1 MQRRRRFVIVLGGI
15 SLLLAVLILTDYWP
29 GLRGPAPDTSEWH
42 WPYELRPFGRW
53 WPALLS
59 SALLFGFASWW
70 LRAKSEAR
78 WPLLVL
84 STLCLGLQLGLI
96 YADRP
101 DVGAELVDRTLSTE
115 SNGYFATAAELG
127 DIHTSLR
134 NYPALMDGF
143 QSEHART
150 HPPGLVVANWL
161 TIQALEYT
169 PRLTDRLAEPARLA
183 RCTDLW
189 VLARPPNV
197 SAALWLWSWL
207 PPLAAALVVFPAYAA
222 GRRLYQS
229 SQTAKVGAWLAATL
243 PALLLF
249 SPTTDQLY
257 ALLAILSFLWL
268 QIGLQDR
275 RPLFIL
281 LSGFVLSLMTFFS
294 LGNVVWG
301 VMLVAYILYAEV
313 LRFTNTDH
321 NFSIRNIVVKIGV
334 FGSAAVSLW
343 LLYWVGW
350 GVAPWAVAAEG
361 LEQHYTLVTSLRR
374 YEWWLGYNLL
384 DFLLFAGPLVVVGL
398 ARQAVSAA
406 RHIRRETTFLAL
418 LLVILLLLLDFSGS
432 ARGEVGRLWLPY
444 MPLAALLA
452 ARGLRIGYWGFVI
465 GERSWRI
472 APLLLCSSAPLLLSL
487 AIGFAWRP
495 IIPVILPTPPPPEAA
510 ANQPLSELDVML
522 TSQDDPTRP
531 IHFLGYDLPN
541 DSLQAGETLTITL
554 YWTAE
559 RPTTQPYAV
568 FTHLIDNNGALV
580 AQQDNWPVQ
589 GQWPPTCWKS
599 GSVIADDYAIQL
611 PTDLPVGRY
620 SLLAG
625 MYDPAGVRLLAG
637 DGRDHILLEAII
649 VENHNQNEME
659 QRRGEN

>member
-1 MQRRRRFVIVLGGI
+1 MQRRPWFVIVLGGVT
-15 SLLLAVLILTDYWP
+15 LLLAVLILTDLWP

-42 WPYELRPFGRW
+42 WPYTLRPFGRW

-59 SALLFGFASWW
+59 SALLLGFAFWW

-78 WPLLVL
+78 WPLFIL
-84 STLCLGLQLGLI
+84 SILCLGLQLSLI

-101 DVGAELVDRTLSTE
+101 QIGAELVDRTLSTE
-115 SNGYFATAAELG
+115 SNGYFAAAAELG
-127 DIHTSLR
+127 DVHSALR
-134 NYPALMDGF
+134 NYPALMNGF

-189 VLARPPNV
+189 ILARPPHV

-207 PPLAAALVVFPAYAA
+207 PPLAAALVVFPSYAL

-229 SQTAKVGAWLAATL
+229 PQTAKVGAWLAATL

-257 ALLAILSFLWL
+257 ALLAILSFLCL

-281 LSGFVLSLMTFFS
+281 LSGFILSLMTFFS
-294 LGNVVWG
+294 LGNAVWG
-301 VMLVAYILYAEV
+301 VVLGVYIIWVETQHR
-313 LRFTNTDH
+313 RFATGYISTR
-321 NFSIRNIVVKIGV
+321 SLTLELAL
-334 FGSAAVSLW
+334 FGIAAASLW
-343 LLYWVGW
+343 LLYWLGW
-350 GVAPWAVAAEG
+350 GVAPWTIALEG
-361 LEQHYTLVTSLRR
+361 VEQHYTLVTSLRR

-398 ARQAVSAA
+398 VGQAVAA
-406 RHIRRETTFLAL
+406 VRHSRRETTFLAL
-418 LLVILLLLLDFSGS
+418 LLVILLLLLDLSGS

-452 ARGLRIGYWGFVI
+452 AGGLEIRDWRLSFSPLLH
-465 GERSWRI
+465 RSP
-472 APLLLCSSAPLLLSL
+472 APLLLCTSAPLLLSL

-510 ANQPLSELDVML
+510 ASQPSSELDVML
-522 TSQDDPTRP
+522 TSQGDPARP
-531 IHFLGYDLPN
+531 IHFLGYDLPTN
-541 DSLQAGETLTITL
+541 SLQAGETLNVTL

-559 RPTTQPYAV
+559 RLTIQPYTV
-568 FTHLIDNNGALV
+568 FTHLIDNNGNLV

-589 GQWPPTCWKS
+589 GNWPPTCWES
-599 GSVIADDYAIQL
+599 GDVIIDDYAIQL
-611 PTDLPVGRY
+611 PADMPPGRY
-620 SLLAG
+620 SLLVG
-625 MYDPAGVRLLAG
+625 MYDPAGVRLLTN
-637 DGRDHILLEAII
+637 DGRDHILLGEIT
-649 VENHNQNEME
+649 VENHNQNS
-659 QRRGEN
+659 GLSTLAT

>member
-1 MQRRRRFVIVLGGI
+1 MQRRRWFVLLLGGLT
-15 SLLLAVLILTDYWP
+15 LLLTVLILTDLWP

-42 WPYELRPFGRW
+42 WPYALRPFGRW

-59 SALLFGFASWW
+59 SALLIGFAYWW

-78 WPLLVL
+78 WPLPVL
-84 STLCLGLQLGLI
+84 SVLCLGLQLSLI

-101 DVGAELVDRTLSTE
+101 AVGAELVDRTLSTE
-115 SNGYFATAAELG
+115 SNGYFAAAAELG
-127 DIHTSLR
+127 NLNTALQ
-134 NYPALMDGF
+134 NYPVLMDGF

-207 PPLAAALVVFPAYAA
+207 PPLAAALVVFPAYAV

-229 SQTAKVGAWLAATL
+229 PQAAKLGTWLAATL

-275 RPLFIL
+275 RPIFIA
-281 LSGFVLSLMTFFS
+281 LSGFILSLMTFFS
-294 LGNVVWG
+294 LGNAVWG
-301 VMLVAYILYAEV
+301 VVLGVYTTLVETQHHRLA
-313 LRFTNTDH
+313 TG
-321 NFSIRNIVVKIGV
+321 NFSTRSFISKIAL
-334 FGSAAVSLW
+334 FGIAPASLW
-343 LLYWVGW
+343 LLYWIGW
-350 GVAPWAVAAEG
+350 GVAPWAVALEG

-384 DFLLFAGPLVVVGL
+384 DFLLFAGPLAVVGL
-398 ARQAVSAA
+398 IGQAVAA
-406 RHIRRETTFLAL
+406 VRHIRRETAFIAL
-418 LLVILLLLLDFSGS
+418 LLVILLLLLDLSGS

-452 ARGLRIGYWGFVI
+452 AGGLEIRD
-465 GERSWRI
+465 WRLSFSPPLHRTP
-472 APLLLCSSAPLLLSL
+472 APLLLYSSAPLLLSL

-495 IIPVILPTPPPPEAA
+495 IIPVILPTPPAPETAVSPPSVVT
-510 ANQPLSELDVML
+510 NVML
-522 TSQDDPTRP
+522 THMADPARP
-531 IHFLGYDLPN
+531 IHFLGYNLPA
-541 DSLQAGETLTITL
+541 DSLQPGEILNVTL

-559 RPTTQPYAV
+559 RPTTQPYTV
-568 FTHLIDNNGALV
+568 FTHLIDNDGNIV

-589 GQWPPTCWKS
+589 GNWPPTCWKS
-599 GSVIADDYAIQL
+599 GSVIVDDYAIQL
-611 PTDLPVGRY
+611 PADLPAGRY
-620 SLLAG
+620 SLLVG
-625 MYDPAGVRLLAG
+625 MYDPAGVRLLAD
-637 DGRDHILLEAII
+637 DGRDHIPLGEIAIR
-649 VENHNQNEME
+649 EP
-659 QRRGEN
+659 